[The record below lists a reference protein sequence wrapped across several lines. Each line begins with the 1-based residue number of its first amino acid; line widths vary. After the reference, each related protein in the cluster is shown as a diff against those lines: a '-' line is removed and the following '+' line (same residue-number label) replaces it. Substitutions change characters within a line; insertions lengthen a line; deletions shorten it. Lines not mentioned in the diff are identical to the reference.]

1 MKSSEILHEIKEL
14 REAWRR
20 QAFVFTPQQQ
30 IAFDKLL
37 QLRRERVKYFYD
49 NDLVWKGPSKAGSAN
64 KQIKVL
70 CLMKTFNEFI
80 AEVYDPE
87 VQGRSQIRKQGE
99 WESRLFA

>member
-49 NDLVWKGPSKAGSAN
+49 NDLDWKGPSKAGSAN
-64 KQIKVL
+64 K
-70 CLMKTFNEFI
+70 
-80 AEVYDPE
+80 
-87 VQGRSQIRKQGE
+87 
-99 WESRLFA
+99 